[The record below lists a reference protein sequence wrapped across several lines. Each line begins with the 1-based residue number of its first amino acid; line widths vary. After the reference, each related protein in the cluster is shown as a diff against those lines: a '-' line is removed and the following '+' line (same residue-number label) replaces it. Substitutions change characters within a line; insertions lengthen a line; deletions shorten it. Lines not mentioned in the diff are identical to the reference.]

1 MTDRSIKTKCII
13 ITGGDCDVIG
23 SIPGNAYVIACD
35 KGLQYAENASII
47 PDLIVGDFDSVDA
60 STDLSA
66 YENVVRF
73 PKEKDDTDTMLA
85 IKKAISAGYRTIEI
99 YGAFGG
105 RMDHFIANIQS
116 ASYAAEHGAL
126 CSLISEDEIAF
137 VFKNNTM
144 IFEKKDGFSL
154 SVFSLSDTCTGVTIK
169 GTKYTTENAVLTCN
183 FPLGVSNEF
192 ADEKAS
198 VTVGNGI
205 ILVMESKIR

>member
-85 IKKAISAGYRTIEI
+85 IKKAISA
-99 YGAFGG
+99 
-105 RMDHFIANIQS
+105 S
-116 ASYAAEHGAL
+116 
-126 CSLISEDEIAF
+126 
-137 VFKNNTM
+137 
-144 IFEKKDGFSL
+144 
-154 SVFSLSDTCTGVTIK
+154 
-169 GTKYTTENAVLTCN
+169 
-183 FPLGVSNEF
+183 
-192 ADEKAS
+192 
-198 VTVGNGI
+198 
-205 ILVMESKIR
+205 